1 MDETAVLDHL
11 EALAYSLEIQVR
23 YERLDSEETAFP
35 SGGLC
40 RVKDKRFII
49 VNSGATTA
57 EKVRTLIRALR
68 RFDLSGI
75 YLKPALRDLLEGP
88 EAED

>member
-1 MDETAVLDHL
+1 MDETAILDHL
-11 EALAYSLEIQVR
+11 ETLAYSLGIQVR
-23 YERLDSEETAFP
+23 YERLDSETAFP
-35 SGGLC
+35 VGGFC

-57 EKVRTLIRALR
+57 EKVRTLTQALR

-75 YLKPALRDLLEGP
+75 YLKPALRDLLEEP
-88 EAED
+88 ADED

>member
-1 MDETAVLDHL
+1 MDETAIIGHL
-11 EALAYSLEIQVR
+11 EALAHSLGIQIR
-23 YERLDSEETAFP
+23 YEFMEGETVFP

-40 RVKDKRFII
+40 RIKNKQLII
-49 VNSGATTA
+49 VNERTTA
-57 EKVRTLIRALR
+57 GEKVQTLATALR

-88 EAED
+88 EEGE

>member
-1 MDETAVLDHL
+1 LDETSVLDHL

-23 YERLDSEETAFP
+23 YERLDSETAFP
-35 SGGLC
+35 TGGLC
-40 RVKDKRFII
+40 RIKGKRYII

-57 EKVRTLIRALR
+57 EKVRTLTRALR

-88 EAED
+88 VQED